1 MVASRSR
8 ALLAPQAWPQLA
20 QVGITI
26 YLAADFLGGATA
38 GVAFRSLN
46 PEEK

>member
-1 MVASRSR
+1 MGLSGWSSLWV
-8 ALLAPQAWPQLA
+8 
-20 QVGITI
+20 

-38 GVAFRSLN
+38 GVAFKSLN

>member
-1 MVASRSR
+1 MGLSGWSSLWV
-8 ALLAPQAWPQLA
+8 
-20 QVGITI
+20 

-38 GVAFRSLN
+38 RVAFKSLN